1 MYCNLYIVEGQTDVD
16 KLTSLGCKYIYKL
29 NGFEGINKSK
39 LEFLVEVNKIR
50 NIILVL
56 DPDGPGKLSLNL
68 LKQVL
73 TKYNIISLNKKD
85 SIKHN
90 KVGVAESNIS
100 ILKAKLD
107 KYIQEDK
114 LIQEEDLINLEI
126 VKKLTKEEIKFLYN
140 YYHIDTT
147 QGKNYISKQM
157 NMLKLDVDQ
166 IKEKYNEF
174 TR

>member
-100 ILKAKLD
+100 ILKEKLD
-107 KYIQEDK
+107 
-114 LIQEEDLINLEI
+114 
-126 VKKLTKEEIKFLYN
+126 
-140 YYHIDTT
+140 
-147 QGKNYISKQM
+147 
-157 NMLKLDVDQ
+157 
-166 IKEKYNEF
+166 
-174 TR
+174 